1 MMAVQFTVGVVSP
14 GLVVLGSIR
23 PRMSSH
29 EEQDAKY
36 HSATASAYQLLFP
49 RFYLQVPALSRC
61 LTSLSNEL

>member
-1 MMAVQFTVGVVSP
+1 MMAIQFTVDDISP

-49 RFYLQVPALSRC
+49 RFYLRVPALSRC
-61 LTSLSNEL
+61 LASLSNEL